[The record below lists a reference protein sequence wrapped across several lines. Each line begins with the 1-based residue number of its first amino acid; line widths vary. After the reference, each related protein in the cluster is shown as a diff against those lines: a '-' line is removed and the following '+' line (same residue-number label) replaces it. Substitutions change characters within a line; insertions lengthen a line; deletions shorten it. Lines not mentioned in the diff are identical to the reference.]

1 MKFYGINQVEDSV
14 IRNLTLDH
22 DSNFPANPSLGE
34 LFFKTSAP
42 IGLYC
47 YNGTAWEIQGTP
59 GGIGT
64 IASQNADNVSIT
76 GGAITGATINNAA
89 IGGTSPAAGRFTT
102 VKLGGGTYN
111 PYVLGVAPGSNI
123 GWTNATDSAPGAC
136 MSSDGSHWRVL
147 TGGGERLRITSG
159 GAVLIGTATDDGASK
174 LQVAGN
180 VSITGGLII
189 GTSIGDGNN
198 PVDGYFNTAA
208 IDTNT
213 TQVATTAFV
222 LGQAGTSNPTMNG
235 SAIVGTSLRFSR
247 QDHVHPSDTS
257 RAPSESPS
265 FTGTP
270 LAPTATAGTNTT
282 QIATTAFVNNSISTA
297 LSSITIDGG
306 SY

>member
-1 MKFYGINQVEDSV
+1 MKFYGINQAEDSV

-47 YNGTAWEIQGTP
+47 YNGTAWDLQGTP

-76 GGAITGATINNAA
+76 GG
-89 IGGTSPAAGRFTT
+89 
-102 VKLGGGTYN
+102 
-111 PYVLGVAPGSNI
+111 
-123 GWTNATDSAPGAC
+123 
-136 MSSDGSHWRVL
+136 
-147 TGGGERLRITSG
+147 
-159 GAVLIGTATDDGASK
+159 LI
-174 LQVAGN
+174 V
-180 VSITGGLII
+180 
-189 GTSIGDGNN
+189 GTSIGNGNN

-235 SAIVGTSLRFSR
+235 STNVGTSLRFSR

-257 RAPSESPS
+257 RAPVESPS

-297 LSSITIDGG
+297 LSSITVDGG